1 MSLAGGELSE
11 KTRGCVTHH
20 VAPADEELTLT
31 IDLLIN
37 LEMPEYSRNHLAE
50 KYEVHYRPDPADH
63 PNLLKDPLLKTIRA
77 VQTNGSY
84 GLKRPFIEAMPNLE
98 IICAVGAGYEGID
111 LDAARERGIV
121 VTNGAGANA
130 DTVADQ
136 AWALLLGAVRRVP
149 WCDRGVREGRW
160 SAVRQSMPSV
170 TGRKLGIFGLGH
182 VGKAMARRG
191 AGGFGMEVGYH
202 NRNPRSDVEYRYFD
216 DLVDLATWADV
227 LMIGAPGGPRTR
239 HAVGR
244 EVLTA
249 LGPGGFLVNV
259 SRGSVV
265 DSEAL
270 IEALDNQRIAGAG
283 LDVIE
288 GEPEVPD
295 GFLRL
300 DRLVLSPHVGGFSPE
315 AIRAMIHKVRDNLDA
330 HFAGKPVLS
339 PVPM

>member
-1 MSLAGGELSE
+1 MNNPLSP
-11 KTRGCVTHH
+11 K
-20 VAPADEELTLT
+20 

-50 KYEVHYRPDPADH
+50 HYEIHYWPDRADH
-63 PNLLKDPLLKTIRA
+63 PRLLHDPILGKIRA

-84 GLKRPFIEAMPNLE
+84 GLKRPFIEAMPRLE
-98 IICAVGAGYEGID
+98 IICAVGAGFEGID

-136 AWALLLGAVRRVP
+136 AWALLLATVRRIP

-160 SAVRQSMPSV
+160 NEVRTSTPSLAHK
-170 TGRKLGIFGLGH
+170 KLGIFGLGH
-182 VGKAMARRG
+182 VGLAMAQRG

-202 NRNPRSDVEYRYFD
+202 NRGPRSDVSYRYFTT
-216 DLVDLATWADV
+216 LTELASWSDV
-227 LMIGAPGGPRTR
+227 LMIGAPGGPETR
-239 HAVGR
+239 HAVGP
-244 EVLTA
+244 EVLAA
-249 LGPGGFLVNV
+249 LGPDGFVVNV
-259 SRGSVV
+259 SRGSVL
-265 DSEAL
+265 DSDAL
-270 IEALDNQRIAGAG
+270 IDALENRRIAGAG

-288 GEPEVPD
+288 GEPTVPER
-295 GFLRL
+295 FLRL

-330 HFAGKPVLS
+330 HFAGRPVLS
-339 PVPM
+339 PVLQGAHSP